1 MRKIKLIAGPCSA
14 ESQKQL
20 LDTVQGLLSYKE
32 ELSDAG
38 FELEA
43 FRAGAW
49 KPRTRPGCFEGVGAA
64 ALEWFADV
72 QNSTGLPG
80 IVEVAKPEHVE
91 EALKAGVRMVWIGTR
106 TTTNPF
112 DTQDIADALRGVD
125 IPVFVKNPINPDV
138 DLWAGAIERFR
149 HVGIT
154 KVAAIHRGFSF
165 YEKCKYRNYPKWQVP
180 IELMQR
186 MPEVPMYGD
195 ASHISGKREY
205 IPELV
210 QKALDLGFKGL
221 FIESHINPSVALSD
235 SAQQLTPSDLASILK
250 GCSIKELST
259 ESSALQRELQRQR
272 ARIDIV
278 DENILD
284 VLSDRMRI
292 VEELGALKKDNNMT
306 VLQQARWEQI
316 QQLVRDGAAAR
327 GLDLQF
333 VEELFRLIHQAAIDN
348 QSR

>member
-14 ESQKQL
+14 ESLSQL
-20 LDTVQGLLSYKE
+20 KDTVCGIMSLGS
-32 ELSDAG
+32 ELSRAG

-72 QNSTGLPG
+72 QQSTGLTG

-106 TTTNPF
+106 TATNPF

-125 IPVFVKNPINPDV
+125 IPVYVKNPINPDV

-165 YEKCKYRNYPKWQVP
+165 YEKYKYRNYPKWQVP

-195 ASHISGKREY
+195 ASHIAGKREY

-210 QKALDLGFKGL
+210 QKALDLGFHGL

-235 SAQQLTPSDLASILK
+235 SAQQLTPADLVKILRQT
-250 GCSIKELST
+250 SIKETSPA
-259 ESSALQRELQRQR
+259 SSALQSELRRQR

-284 VLSDRMRI
+284 VLADRMRI
-292 VEELGALKKDNNMT
+292 VDELGNLKKDNNMT
-306 VLQQARWEQI
+306 VLQQSRWEEI
-316 QQLVRDGAAAR
+316 QRLVSEGAAAR
-327 GLDLQF
+327 GLDHQF
-333 VEELFRLIHQAAIDN
+333 VEELFRLIHQAAIDR